1 MDSFVFVAARH
12 VTKNQQKLHSVK
24 EKGRINE
31 FRALQCNALT
41 HSRYEILNPVPF
53 GGSQVRPNNP
63 FFSKLSAAPNQ
74 EKRSLFHKGRVHENS
89 DGNSKMES
97 SRCSQVSNLYLSQ
110 GGAGKVKKPSPENQQ
125 VQHDVDASMPP

>member
-12 VTKNQQKLHSVK
+12 VTKNRQRLHFAK
-24 EKGRINE
+24 RKGCINE
-31 FRALQCNALT
+31 FMALQGNALKN
-41 HSRYEILNPVPF
+41 SCFKISIRSLLEVPKL
-53 GGSQVRPNNP
+53 GRIII
-63 FFSKLSAAPNQ
+63 FSKLSAAPNQ